1 MPVTPRQLYKIKII
15 GELHGQ
21 ATETSF
27 WFKGADTSTWT
38 TVQNELASL
47 RADFLTNIVPAYKL
61 FCNQNWSAKTMLSIQ
76 MTSVPGIFIDDVLTG
91 GGTQTG
97 DSLPSFCAG
106 LLSLR
111 TGLTGRS
118 RVGRIYVPGVSE
130 DLSSNSRLEGAYT
143 SVLQSLGSTLLAR
156 YGPSG
161 SFAHC
166 RIGVFSRKL
175 GAVRNPG
182 PPPSISYNLSGW
194 TQVTSFIARNE
205 VATMRKRK
213 LAHGI

>member
-1 MPVTPRQLYKIKII
+1 MPVTPRQLYQIKII

-21 ATETSF
+21 ATETRF
-27 WFKGADTSTWT
+27 WFKSADTSTWT
-38 TVQNELASL
+38 TPQNELTSL
-47 RADFLTNIVPAYKL
+47 RGDFLTNIVPAYKA
-61 FCNQNWSAKTMLSIQ
+61 FCNQNWSAKTMLSVQ
-76 MTSVPGIFIDDVLTG
+76 MTAVPGIFIDDVLSG
-91 GGTQTG
+91 GGVQTG

-118 RVGRIYVPGVSE
+118 RVGRIYVPGVAE

-143 SVLQSLGSTLLAR
+143 SVLQTLGATLLAR

-175 GAVRNPG
+175 GVTRNPG
-182 PPPSISYNLSGW
+182 PPPSLSYSINGW
-194 TQVTSFIARNE
+194 TQVTSFIARPE
-205 VATMRKRK
+205 VATQRKRK
-213 LAHGI
+213 LARGQ